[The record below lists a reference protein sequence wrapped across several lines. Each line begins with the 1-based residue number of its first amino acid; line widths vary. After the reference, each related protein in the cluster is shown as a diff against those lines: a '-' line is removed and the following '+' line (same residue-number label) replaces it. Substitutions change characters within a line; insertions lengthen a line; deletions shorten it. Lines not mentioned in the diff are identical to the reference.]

1 MLPKTRSFLL
11 QKEAWG
17 KLRDEI
23 SAIRL
28 HHSPLLG
35 QELMYQS
42 NLPEGWQNLG
52 LYET

>member
-1 MLPKTRSFLL
+1 MIPSE
-11 QKEAWG
+11 KEDWG

-23 SAIRL
+23 AASKL
-28 HHSPLLG
+28 HHSPSLG

-52 LYET
+52 LCKT